1 MVQSIIEDIK
11 AQFRYGNKVVQ
22 IILVNFMVFLA
33 IVLVRSF
40 TPGGATSGAFN
51 EFMTWIALPSAPFE
65 LLKHPW
71 TLLSHMFVH
80 QGFWHIAW
88 NMMMLY
94 WFGRIVGDL
103 IGDKKI
109 VPLYIAGGLF
119 GAMFYFVF
127 ANIFGY
133 HGIAYGASA
142 AVMSFVTASAVLAP
156 EYNMRL
162 LLLGDVKLKYIAIG
176 LVFLNLVMISEASN
190 VGGRIAHIGGAIFG
204 GLYIYLLRDGTDLLG
219 FAQGVSFPKPKS
231 SRPSPSNTKM
241 EVVHSQR
248 KKTILKKNKAAPI
261 DLQKKVDEILDKIN
275 ESGYES
281 LSAEDKE
288 ILFQAS
294 KSK

>member
-1 MVQSIIEDIK
+1 MVQSILEDIK

-22 IILVNFMVFLA
+22 IILVNFIVFLA

-40 TPGGATSGAFN
+40 TPGGGGSASFN
-51 EFMTWIALPSAPFE
+51 EFLTWVALPSAPFE

-71 TLLSHMFVH
+71 TLVSHMFVH

-109 VPLYIAGGLF
+109 LPLYIAGGLF

-142 AVMSFVTASAVLAP
+142 AVMSFVMASAVLAP

-162 LLLGDVKLKYIAIG
+162 LLIGDVKLKYIALG

-204 GLYIYLLRDGTDLLG
+204 GLYIYLLKDGTDLLW
-219 FAQGVSFPKPKS
+219 FTQGISFPKTRS
-231 SRPSPSNTKM
+231 NRPMASKAKM

-248 KKTILKKNKAAPI
+248 KSTNKRKKSDSSI

-275 ESGYES
+275 ASGYES

-294 KSK
+294 KK